1 MELRK
6 MREKLGLT
14 QVQLAE
20 RLMVSQVTIS
30 RWETEEFRIQQP
42 EILRLALQHLRCE
55 RGKRGVQSADRSRR

>member
-6 MREKLGLT
+6 MRERLGLT

-20 RLMVSQVTIS
+20 ALKVSQVTIS

-42 EILRLALQHLRCE
+42 EILRLAIEHLRC
-55 RGKRGVQSADRSRR
+55 KRRK